1 MRKTLLSLMFG
12 IALPS
17 LLTSSLALAEQAP
30 PPATQATV
38 PAPAQA
44 VLLRLQ
50 NPQTHE
56 IESLTMSDVSNAD
69 AMRRYMVPVPN
80 SVELYNTYL
89 AMGYFPLHALILSN
103 WDINEIMRSF
113 SPGLPKNPVMNEK
126 IQGIRNVYQ
135 HAQ

>member
-1 MRKTLLSLMFG
+1 MRKTLLALVLG

-30 PPATQATV
+30 QPSAQTPALA
-38 PAPAQA
+38 PAPS
-44 VLLRLQ
+44 VMLKLQ

-56 IESLTMSDVSNAD
+56 VESLTMSDVSNAD
-69 AMRRYMVPVPN
+69 VMRRYMVPVPN
-80 SVELYNTYL
+80 STELYNTYL

-103 WDINEIMRSF
+103 WDINEIMHSLN
-113 SPGLPKNPVMNEK
+113 PGLPQNPAMKEK

>member
-1 MRKTLLSLMFG
+1 MRKTLLALVLG

-30 PPATQATV
+30 QPATQVA
-38 PAPAQA
+38 APSSG
-44 VLLRLQ
+44 VLLTLQ

-56 IESLTMSDVSNAD
+56 LESLTMSDVSNAD
-69 AMRRYMVPVPN
+69 VMRRYMVPVPN
-80 SVELYNTYL
+80 SVELYDTYL

-103 WDINEIMRSF
+103 WDINEIMHSL
-113 SPGLPKNPVMNEK
+113 SPGLPQNPLMNEK

-135 HAQ
+135 RAQ

>member
-1 MRKTLLSLMFG
+1 MRKTLLALVLG

-30 PPATQATV
+30 QPETQAT
-38 PAPAQA
+38 PAAPS

-56 IESLTMSDVSNAD
+56 VESLTMSDVSNAD
-69 AMRRYMVPVPN
+69 VMRRYMVPVPN

-113 SPGLPKNPVMNEK
+113 RPGLPKNPAMNEK